1 MAIPLTPLDPWIA
14 ERIGARNGGQ
24 CGPVSLSE
32 VQDYQLDKMRETLDY
47 VKACSPFHAA
57 RLEKMRPEDLASY
70 GDLEALPFMTHEDLR
85 AHAQSMICV
94 PQDDIAR
101 IVTMQSSGTT
111 GKPKRLYFSEQDLE
125 KTIDFFHNGIQAMV
139 EPGQRVLILLPGE
152 TPDSTGDLLARGLA
166 RMGATGIIHGLVK
179 DPRKTL
185 QAACEV
191 GADSM
196 VGFPVQILG
205 LARLDAR
212 KEAGQRLN
220 PKTLLLCS
228 DYISRSIVAYLEKIW
243 GCAVFSHWGTVETG
257 LGGGVE
263 CCARQGCHL
272 RQADLLLEVVDP
284 HSLRQLPHGSW
295 GEIVLTTLTRQAMPI
310 IRYRTGDLGRLLADS
325 CPCGS
330 SLLRLD
336 KVQGRMIDNRK
347 LANGRQLR
355 LPLLDEIIF
364 AHDQIMDYQARLQS
378 GSDGERLILE
388 LGVLH
393 DKNDTLTKTIR
404 AELEAMPELRD
415 TDAGRG
421 PRIGFI
427 VETWALGPYTA
438 AKRILIDE
446 RQQ

>member
-1 MAIPLTPLDPWIA
+1 MPIPLTPLDSWIA
-14 ERIGARNGGQ
+14 ERIGARNSGQ
-24 CGPVSLSE
+24 SGPVSLSA

-47 VKACSPFHAA
+47 VKSCSPFHRA
-57 RLEKMRPEDLASY
+57 RLEKMQPADILDY
-70 GDLEALPFMTHEDLR
+70 GDLEALPFMSHEDLR
-85 AHAQSMICV
+85 THAQSMLCV
-94 PQDDIAR
+94 QQDDIAR

-111 GKPKRLYFSEQDLE
+111 GKPKRLFFSEQDLE
-125 KTIDFFHNGIQAMV
+125 KTIDFFHNGIQAML
-139 EPGQRVLILLPGE
+139 EPGQRMLILLPGA
-152 TPDSTGDLLARGLA
+152 TPDSTGDLLARGLV
-166 RMGATGIIHGLVK
+166 RMGGAGVIYGLVK
-179 DPRKTL
+179 DPRHAL
-185 QAACEV
+185 QAAHEA

-205 LARLDAR
+205 MARLDAR
-212 KEAGQRLN
+212 NAPEQRLN

-228 DYISRSIVAYLEKIW
+228 DYISHSIVAYLEKVW

-272 RQADLLLEVVDP
+272 RQADLLLEIVDP
-284 HSLRQLPHGSW
+284 QKLRQLPHGSW
-295 GEIVLTTLTRQAMPI
+295 GEIVLTTLSRQAMPI
-310 IRYRTGDLGRLLADS
+310 IRYRTGDLGRLLSDTCS
-325 CPCGS
+325 CGS

-336 KVQGRMIDNRK
+336 KVQGRMADSRK
-347 LANGRQLR
+347 LANGRRLR

-364 AHDQIMDYQARLQS
+364 SHDQIMDYQARIQS

-388 LGVLH
+388 LGVL
-393 DKNDTLTKTIR
+393 DLTDDTLTKNIR
-404 AELEAMPELRD
+404 SELEAMPEMQD
-415 TDAGRG
+415 TDTGRG

-427 VETWALGPYTA
+427 VETWALRPYTA